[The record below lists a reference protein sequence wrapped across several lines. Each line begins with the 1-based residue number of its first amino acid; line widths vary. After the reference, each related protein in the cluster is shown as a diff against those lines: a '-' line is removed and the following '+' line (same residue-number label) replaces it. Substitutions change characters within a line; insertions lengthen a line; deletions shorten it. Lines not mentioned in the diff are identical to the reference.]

1 MASSGMIILMGI
13 ALFFNIFSIK
23 WKLENERYGDAA
35 LDAVVLVLLGWVF
48 GSTLSGLAIA
58 TVASG
63 IMSVYLL
70 VSPPKMD
77 WIEDDSG
84 V

>member
-23 WKLENERYGDAA
+23 WKLENGRPADAF
-35 LDAVVLVLLGWVF
+35 LDAVVLVVLGWVF
-48 GSTLSGLAIA
+48 GGTLSGLAIA

-63 IMSVYLL
+63 IMSIYLL
-70 VSPPKMD
+70 ISPPKMD
-77 WIEDDSG
+77 WID
-84 V
+84 

>member
-23 WKLENERYGDAA
+23 WKLENGRMADAS
-35 LDAVVLVLLGWVF
+35 LDAVVLVLLGWIF
-48 GSTLSGLAIA
+48 GGTLSGLAIA

-63 IMSVYLL
+63 IMSIYLL
-70 VSPPKMD
+70 ISPPRME
-77 WIEDDSG
+77 WFE
-84 V
+84 